1 MKICVKCNEVKDFSE
16 FYKNKARSDGLT
28 IYCKTCSKQNVK
40 ETYRRNPEKKIWR
53 ERIRKKSLTHTFT
66 FDDYEKMIIDQ
77 NNQCYICSTYLVNT
91 PHIDHDHATGKVR
104 KLLCH
109 HCNALLGLAREDIQI
124 LQNSIDYLIT
134 HR

>member
-77 NNQCYICSTYLVNT
+77 NNQCYICSTDLVNT